1 MRRVIG
7 IDIHRTFAEVVF
19 WQDGRLRWHG
29 RVDMTRAGLRQRDG
43 GGPCAALQLARRRRR
58 RPESHGSAC
67 SMHPKRRVCGRFAT
81 SRTWPSELERRYGA
95 PGPKS
100 EVEQRIEGEDV
111 DGVSD
116 QSQLRLASSRPQVL
130 SVRWRRT
137 LKPRRI
143 TAPAAS
149 ACDGSRPQM
158 VLQRQ
163 PPHTGPR
170 RGIVQERPLRA
181 ALAFEL
187 DQIGTA
193 EAGERI
199 DERGLRD
206 VAAVHSVRGR
216 SSRQVGQRH
225 PPDARADGLGMGDD
239 AERFGV
245 APQERDRR
253 RVRLVGMDGRARE
266 VTPRGEREPADMG
279 ADIEYTARRGAVLV
293 GDDLRPRLRSPRPA
307 REPEPFRR
315 TNGNRSAAPGR
326 ARADQ
331 ATRSSITDLQR
342 PLCRRGAAVHTLK
355 FCRCPTYAR
364 RRGRPPSAARA
375 AEVRWRCRSAVRR
388 PHRAY
393 LQPPHAGRRDARPSA
408 AGSRGARAAQA
419 PARRSSGAR
428 KATASNY
435 RRGLPAADLRRL
447 ERRAEQSAPTAK
459 NRASGVVTVGRWCRG
474 KLQVR

>member
-1 MRRVIG
+1 MFDELRGSRWYRLRREHGSVVVVQPTAPLANNWRDRMRRVIG

-170 RGIVQERPLRA
+170 RGIVQA
-181 ALAFEL
+181 A
-187 DQIGTA
+187 
-193 EAGERI
+193 
-199 DERGLRD
+199 
-206 VAAVHSVRGR
+206 
-216 SSRQVGQRH
+216 
-225 PPDARADGLGMGDD
+225 
-239 AERFGV
+239 
-245 APQERDRR
+245 
-253 RVRLVGMDGRARE
+253 
-266 VTPRGEREPADMG
+266 TPR
-279 ADIEYTARRGAVLV
+279 
-293 GDDLRPRLRSPRPA
+293 RP
-307 REPEPFRR
+307 
-315 TNGNRSAAPGR
+315 GIR
-326 ARADQ
+326 A
-331 ATRSSITDLQR
+331 
-342 PLCRRGAAVHTLK
+342 
-355 FCRCPTYAR
+355 
-364 RRGRPPSAARA
+364 
-375 AEVRWRCRSAVRR
+375 
-388 PHRAY
+388 
-393 LQPPHAGRRDARPSA
+393 
-408 AGSRGARAAQA
+408 
-419 PARRSSGAR
+419 
-428 KATASNY
+428 
-435 RRGLPAADLRRL
+435 
-447 ERRAEQSAPTAK
+447 
-459 NRASGVVTVGRWCRG
+459 
-474 KLQVR
+474 